1 MALTSV
7 PVWIWAGTAIV
18 ALPILAVL
26 AGLLWELRSRRPVF
40 AANVSGTKIELWVS
54 GRLPKATDLVVVPVA
69 PDLKLIAGSAL
80 WVRGVT
86 AGRAQQEADALAPR
100 ELGDAAIVAGARYR
114 FGKTGLAVVMDRRKQ
129 FTREAIQDGIRR
141 AVALA
146 SERSITSVTIPDWTP
161 DLMRQPR
168 VSGPAQRVATAESV
182 APALC
187 DAALALAGQV
197 HCVRLWVR
205 HPELVELYRG
215 ALASTV
221 ATLPQPSKA

>member
-1 MALTSV
+1 MALNGV

-18 ALPILAVL
+18 ALPVLAVL
-26 AGLLWELRSRRPVF
+26 GGLLWELRSRRPVF
-40 AANVSGTKIELWVS
+40 SANLGGTKIELWVS
-54 GRLPKATDLVVVPVA
+54 GRLPKATDLVIVPVA
-69 PDLKLIAGSAL
+69 PDLTLIAGSAL

-86 AGRAQQEADALAPR
+86 AGRAQQEANALAPR

-129 FTREAIQDGIRR
+129 YTPQAMQDGIRR

-146 SERSITSVTIPDWTP
+146 AERSIASVTIPDWTP

-168 VSGPAQRVATAESV
+168 VSGPAQRVATAEIV
-182 APALC
+182 ATALC
-187 DAALALAGQV
+187 EAALALAGQV

-205 HPELVELYRG
+205 HPELADLYRG
-215 ALASTV
+215 ALASNR
-221 ATLPQPSKA
+221 ATLPQPSKV